1 MSRELPDIPVQPRD
15 KGNHSHLP
23 EVPPAGRQSNF
34 KQESNPTRGGHSH
47 SQLPDIPKS
56 HTLASER
63 GGNLPDIP
71 VSERNKSPTIPRM
84 SAESKNAVRLSTE
97 VPVPDANNK
106 VDLDDYDHITESKP
120 KKMRPRSDYDHVLI
134 EGDQKRIIPA
144 KHVEDPD
151 YAEVRNENIYEGVPD
166 DVTVVPVKISKTN
179 ITSNVTQTKTKTS
192 IIVGKVPVKETC
204 VDLDPPYNKIKDE
217 SANIKDSREPPYNK
231 IKDEPQYSGVKDVT
245 DPYNT
250 VKDADDDPYNKV
262 GVEDEEVVIDTLDD
276 IDPYNTVQDMDNEK
290 PRKKFSVKTKTERPN
305 YDPYA
310 LLDDDRNV
318 SNQSGSTDP
327 YSKVCDT
334 DISEID
340 DPYNRVDD
348 DDSAGSSAKAIK
360 RSNVTEKDSDA
371 GYSTVNKVGRVEYAT
386 VNKVSVRRKKE
397 GANNYDNQTER
408 QVKPQANYAPDEYS
422 TVNKVRQERVVNDG
436 EVPGTSRMEDKL
448 SLKLT
453 QPPEEPPR
461 DYDDNDDD
469 TDADHYNTVLHVSEN
484 RNTTTTTAAAT
495 TTSSTVSSVTTTVST
510 ISTTTATMTATVVT
524 TTAVVSAVTTT
535 AVGVSTVGPGKIILN
550 SNHNALV

>member
-1 MSRELPDIPVQPRD
+1 MSRELPDIPIQSRD

-23 EVPPAGRQSNF
+23 EVPTTARNSTF
-34 KQESNPTRGGHSH
+34 KQESNPSRGGHSH

-63 GGNLPDIP
+63 GGNLPEIP
-71 VSERNKSPTIPRM
+71 VSQRNKSPTIPRT
-84 SAESKNAVRLSTE
+84 SAESKSAVRLSTE
-97 VPVPDANNK
+97 VPVANSNDK

-134 EGDQKRIIPA
+134 EGGQKRIIPA
-144 KHVEDPD
+144 KHVDDPD

-166 DVTVVPVKISKTN
+166 DVTVVPVKTSKPNTP
-179 ITSNVTQTKTKTS
+179 SNVTQTKGKTS
-192 IIVGKVPVKETC
+192 IIVGKAPVKETC

-217 SANIKDSREPPYNK
+217 SSNVKDRREPPYNK
-231 IKDEPQYSGVKDVT
+231 IKDEPPYSGVKDGT

-262 GVEDEEVVIDTLDD
+262 VGDDEVVIDSLDD
-276 IDPYNTVQDMDNEK
+276 IDPYNTVQDVENDK
-290 PRKKFSVKTKTERPN
+290 PKKKFSVKTKTERPN

-348 DDSAGSSAKAIK
+348 DDSAGTSAKLVK
-360 RSNVTEKDSDA
+360 RSNVTDKDSDA
-371 GYSTVNKVGRVEYAT
+371 GYSTVNKVSRVEYAT
-386 VNKVSVRRKKE
+386 VNKVSVRRKNDSDK
-397 GANNYDNQTER
+397 GANSYDNQTER
-408 QVKPQANYAPDEYS
+408 QVKPQAVYAPDEYS
-422 TVNKVRQERVVNDG
+422 TVNKVRQEKIVNDG
-436 EVPGTSRMEDKL
+436 EIPGPSRMEDKL
-448 SLKLT
+448 APRLT

-461 DYDDNDDD
+461 DYDDDDD
-469 TDADHYNTVLHVSEN
+469 TDADHYNTVVLVSEN
-484 RNTTTTTAAAT
+484 RSSANTSTSLTAPVT
-495 TTSSTVSSVTTTVST
+495 TTSNLSSVTTTVST
-510 ISTTTATMTATVVT
+510 ISTTTATTSATIVTATI
-524 TTAVVSAVTTT
+524 VSAVTTPT
-535 AVGVSTVGPGKIILN
+535 AVAGVANVGQGK
-550 SNHNALV
+550 V